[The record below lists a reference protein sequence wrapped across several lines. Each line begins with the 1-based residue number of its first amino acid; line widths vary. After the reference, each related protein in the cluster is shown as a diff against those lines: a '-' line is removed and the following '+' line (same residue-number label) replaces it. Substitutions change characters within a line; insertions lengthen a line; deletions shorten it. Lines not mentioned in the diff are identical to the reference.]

1 MLKGSLVALITPM
14 NQDGSINYEQL
25 HDLIDWHIENGTD
38 GIVAV
43 GTTGESATLPVEE
56 HLAVIEATVK
66 HVNKRIPVIA
76 GTGANNTVEA
86 IALSKAA
93 EQAGADYTLSVV
105 PYYNKPSQE
114 GIYQHFKAIA
124 EATSIPMIIYNV
136 PGRTVVS
143 MSNDTI
149 LRLAEIPNIVGV
161 KEASGKIGSNIEL
174 INSVPEGFAVFSG
187 DDPTGL
193 PFMLCGGHGVVTVA
207 ANVAPKLFADMCRA
221 ALEGDIATA
230 RRLNEQLIP
239 IYNTMFCEPSPAAP
253 KWGLSLLGKC
263 EPHVRLPLV
272 ALTEAG
278 QAKVRTA
285 LEKSG
290 QI

>member
-66 HVNKRIPVIA
+66 HVNKRVPVIA

-124 EATSIPMIIYNV
+124 EATSIPMVIYNV

-161 KEASGKIGSNIEL
+161 KEASGNIGNNIEL
-174 INSVPEGFAVFSG
+174 INSVPEGFVVLSG

-207 ANVAPKLFADMCRA
+207 ANVAPKLFADMCQA

-230 RRLNEQLIP
+230 CRLNEQLIP

-278 QAKVRTA
+278 QAKVRAA

>member
-25 HDLIDWHIENGTD
+25 RDLIDWHIENGTD

-272 ALTEAG
+272 ALTEDG
-278 QAKVRTA
+278 QAKVRAA